1 MRLASFWDRLSRQQS
16 GMASPQIRG
25 GTYGHWRFA
34 APSAAQLPVAAHGQ
48 TVPPTPPDPACR
60 RQATT
65 PGGRHASQAAPAT
78 PGSPRRLSIARPQAR
93 FSVRRAVINS
103 NRLPVRVSAVSEWRD
118 PPGNIRRENW
128 PAAATPTP
136 SGCSPPAAG
145 HAPRFPVRESESAG
159 FSR

>member
-25 GTYGHWRFA
+25 GTYGHWRYA

-65 PGGRHASQAAPAT
+65 PGGQHASQA
-78 PGSPRRLSIARPQAR
+78 GSGDAR
-93 FSVRRAVINS
+93 FPAAPFQ
-103 NRLPVRVSAVSEWRD
+103 LPAPKLDFRCEGLLSTAIEPGPCQRCVRVA
-118 PPGNIRRENW
+118 
-128 PAAATPTP
+128 
-136 SGCSPPAAG
+136 
-145 HAPRFPVRESESAG
+145 
-159 FSR
+159 

>member
-78 PGSPRRLSIARPQAR
+78 PGSPRRLFNCRPPSSIFAAKGCYQQQ
-93 FSVRRAVINS
+93 S
-103 NRLPVRVSAVSEWRD
+103 NPVRVSAVSEWRD